1 MGKTPL
7 LIFFGILLFSVSV
20 ISLSSVD
27 TVDAVDAVDAVD
39 PIGAIL
45 GIPESS
51 IPDWAKNNARWFSEG
66 RISEAEYISSL
77 QYLINQGILSIP
89 IPITQVITASTPVSD
104 AERAQSIVVRFSD
117 GPLPAEVPF
126 TTFSLFQ
133 PITQREKVVHENAY
147 VIGDKPQ
154 FILQSL
160 PSKDKVE
167 LYEAIDKVYFAKA
180 GSATIT
186 RFDVAI
192 DILAGDGS
200 LIQTW
205 QYNKCHVFAYGT
217 FLQEVRNFYQ
227 FSGQLHSEFRDKII
241 FECSGVRLQVP

>member
-1 MGKTPL
+1 MGKTPI

-20 ISLSSVD
+20 ISLSTVD
-27 TVDAVDAVDAVD
+27 TVDAVDEVDA
-39 PIGAIL
+39 IGSIL

-51 IPDWAKNNARWFSEG
+51 IPDWAKNNARWYSEG

-89 IPITQVITASTPVSD
+89 IPITQVITASTVND
-104 AERAQSIVVRFSD
+104 AERAQSLVVRFSD
-117 GPLPAEVPF
+117 GPMPTEIPF

-133 PITQREKVVHENAY
+133 PITQREKFVHENAY

-167 LYEAIDKVYFAKA
+167 LYKAIDKVYFAKA
-180 GSATIT
+180 GTATIT

-205 QYNKCHVFAYGT
+205 KYSKCHVYAYGT

-227 FSGQLHSEFRDKII
+227 FSDRLKPEFRDKII
-241 FECSGVRLQVP
+241 VECAGVRLQVP

>member
-7 LIFFGILLFSVSV
+7 LIFLGISLFSVSV
-20 ISLSSVD
+20 ISLS
-27 TVDAVDAVDAVD
+27 TVDADPAIETDPAVE
-39 PIGAIL
+39 AIL

-51 IPDWAKNNARWFSEG
+51 IPDWAKNNARWYSEG

-117 GPLPAEVPF
+117 GPLPTEVPF

-133 PITQREKVVHENAY
+133 PITQREKFVHENAY

-180 GSATIT
+180 GTATIT

-205 QYNKCHVFAYGT
+205 QYKKCHVYAYGT

-227 FSGQLHSEFRDKII
+227 FSGQLHSEYRDKII
-241 FECSGVRLQVP
+241 FECAGVRLQVP

>member
-7 LIFFGILLFSVSV
+7 LIFLGISLFSVSV
-20 ISLSSVD
+20 ISLS
-27 TVDAVDAVDAVD
+27 TVDAIESLPGIEDSSI
-39 PIGAIL
+39 PGIL
-45 GIPESS
+45 DSS
-51 IPDWAKNNARWFSEG
+51 IPDWVKNNAKWWAEG
-66 RISEAEYISSL
+66 NISEADYVSSL

-89 IPITQVITASTPVSD
+89 IPIIQVLAASSPVSD
-104 AERAQSIVVRFSD
+104 EDRAQSIVVRFSD
-117 GPLPAEVPF
+117 GPLPSEVPF

-167 LYEAIDKVYFAKA
+167 LYKAIDKVYFAKA
-180 GSATIT
+180 GTATIT

-205 QYNKCHVFAYGT
+205 QYNKCQVFAYGT
-217 FLQEVRNFYQ
+217 FLQEVRNFYP
-227 FSGQLHSEFRDKII
+227 FSDEFQSEFRDKII

>member
-1 MGKTPL
+1 MGKTPI

-20 ISLSSVD
+20 ISLSTVD
-27 TVDAVDAVDAVD
+27 TVDAVDEVDA
-39 PIGAIL
+39 IGSIL

-51 IPDWAKNNARWFSEG
+51 IPDWAKNNARWYSEG

-89 IPITQVITASTPVSD
+89 IPITQVIAASTPVSD

-117 GPLPAEVPF
+117 GPMPTEIPF

-133 PITQREKVVHENAY
+133 PITQREKFVHENAY

-160 PSKDKVE
+160 PSKDKAA
-167 LYEAIDKVYFAKA
+167 LYAAIDREYFAKA
-180 GSATIT
+180 GSVTMT

-205 QYNKCHVFAYGT
+205 QYKKCQVYAYGT

-227 FSGQLHSEFRDKII
+227 FSGQLHSEYRDKII
-241 FECSGVRLQVP
+241 VECSGVRLQVP

>member
-1 MGKTPL
+1 MGKTPI
-7 LIFFGILLFSVSV
+7 LIFFGISLFFVSV
-20 ISLSSVD
+20 ISLSTVD
-27 TVDAVDAVDAVD
+27 TVDAVDEVDA
-39 PIGAIL
+39 IGSIL

-51 IPDWAKNNARWFSEG
+51 IPDWAKNNARWYSEG

-117 GPLPAEVPF
+117 GPMPTEIPF

-133 PITQREKVVHENAY
+133 PITQREKFVHENAY
-147 VIGDKPQ
+147 VFGDKPQ
-154 FILQSL
+154 FVLQSL

-180 GSATIT
+180 GTATIT

-205 QYNKCHVFAYGT
+205 QYKKCHVYAYGT

-227 FSGQLHSEFRDKII
+227 FSDRLESEFRDKMIV
-241 FECSGVRLQVP
+241 ECSGVRLQVP

>member
-7 LIFFGILLFSVSV
+7 LIFLGISLFSVSV
-20 ISLSSVD
+20 ISLSTVD
-27 TVDAVDAVDAVD
+27 TVDAVDAVD
-39 PIGAIL
+39 PIGTIL

-51 IPDWAKNNARWFSEG
+51 IPDWSKNNAKWYTEG

-117 GPLPAEVPF
+117 GPMPTEIPF

-133 PITQREKVVHENAY
+133 PITQREKFVHENAY

-167 LYEAIDKVYFAKA
+167 LYKAIDKVYFAKA
-180 GSATIT
+180 GTATIT

-205 QYNKCHVFAYGT
+205 KYSKCHVYAYGT
-217 FLQEVRNFYQ
+217 YLQEVRNFYP
-227 FSGQLHSEFRDKII
+227 FSDRLESEFRDKIV
-241 FECSGVRLQVP
+241 FECAGVRLQVP